1 MLTLVG
7 ILIQLIGQTL
17 CWFRL
22 AFRSTQSIMAENL
35 FLRRQLALYVERGV
49 KSRRVD
55 QVTRISLVLLSRL
68 FRLAGRPGG
77 GAPRDDDPLAP
88 GRLEAVL
95 APEVSTRPAAPPE
108 QVQALIHRM
117 GIETRRGARNVS
129 PTSFF

>member
-1 MLTLVG
+1 MLALVG

-88 GRLEAVL
+88 GWLEAFL
-95 APEVSTRPAAPPE
+95 ATEVSTRPA
-108 QVQALIHRM
+108 
-117 GIETRRGARNVS
+117 TDS
-129 PTSFF
+129 